1 MSAPRVIY
9 TWRIFPGGRFEL
21 TIRAGEATWTRSEFA
36 HDFVTELSNACS
48 IEKPNEVRFEF
59 VQEDADA
66 PA

>member
-1 MSAPRVIY
+1 MSALRVIY

-21 TIRAGEATWTRSEFA
+21 TIRAGEATWIRSEFA
-36 HDFVTELSNACS
+36 NACS
-48 IEKPNEVRFEF
+48 VEKPDEVRFEF